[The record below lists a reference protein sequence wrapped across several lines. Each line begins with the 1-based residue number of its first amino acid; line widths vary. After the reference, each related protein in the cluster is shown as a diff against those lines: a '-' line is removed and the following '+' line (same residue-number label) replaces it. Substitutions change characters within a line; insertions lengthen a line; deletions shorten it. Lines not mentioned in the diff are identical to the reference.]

1 MTDERALALLAR
13 AQEGDPRAQREV
25 ALYCFNRFLPRLRRL
40 ATRNADPAM
49 SVEDLEMVF
58 FEGCMAGALIADHRI
73 GDPLYHIGQRGIWAA
88 QSALRT
94 ARRITRMQATVW
106 AGMTEGRDPVDEIQD
121 GEAAD
126 SYERCEDAIAAAQRI
141 EVLTTAPLKPRLRE
155 AVTAIMDGSAGD
167 PREAG
172 FNARLAT
179 CLRVSPQRASQ
190 VVAELRGMVQ

>member
-25 ALYCFNRFLPRLRRL
+25 ALHCFNRFLPRLRRL

-58 FEGCMAGALIADHRI
+58 FEGCMAGALVADHR

-94 ARRITRMQATVW
+94 ARRITRQQASVW
-106 AGMTEGRDPVDEIQD
+106 AGMADGADPVAAVPDPA
-121 GEAAD
+121 AAD
-126 SYERCEDAIAAAQRI
+126 SYERCEDAIVAAQRV

-167 PREAG
+167 PREMG

-190 VVAELRGMVQ
+190 VVAELRGMLQ